1 MLLCPIHRGS
11 YHLGASLP
19 LSCYPELYLF
29 AKIRQGYCSPLS
41 GDRSTKG
48 NHHPHP
54 TSFTMTDG
62 NWCINTPAPSTLSSV
77 THKLQCATSL
87 QYALLHFPQLFH
99 RIKFQFN
106 FRSNRLNNVSLPRFT
121 TSFCYC
127 ISSTNVVLVNWCSK
141 HKEKTTT
148 TKKQKQ
154 P

>member
-11 YHLGASLP
+11 YHLGAGLP

-54 TSFTMTDG
+54 TSFTMTDC

-121 TSFCYC
+121 TSLCYC

-148 TKKQKQ
+148 TKQKQ